1 MRWLGYFSHAAISS
15 AIVPLL
21 SLRGAV
27 VVRFQGTTWLS
38 SQRRVRIGLTAPP
51 WVIDGA
57 MNRELFELYVET
69 QLAPTLRTGDVIILD
84 NLSSHKSQKA
94 AETMRALGA

>member
-1 MRWLGYFSHAAISS
+1 
-15 AIVPLL
+15 
-21 SLRGAV
+21 
-27 VVRFQGTTWLS
+27 
-38 SQRRVRIGLTAPP
+38 
-51 WVIDGA
+51 